1 MVLARLEEAGLHLNR
16 EKCVFLAPSVIYLG
30 HRIDAEGLHPIRE
43 KVQAIQEAPQ
53 PNNVAE
59 LKSYLGLLTYYSKFL
74 RNLSTMLAPLY
85 QLLKHGERWCWTSM
99 QTQAFVKSKE
109 LILSSQ
115 VLVHFDPTLKIRL
128 ACDVSD
134 YGIGAVLSHVMPD
147 GAEKPV
153 GFFSRSLTATER
165 KYSQIE
171 KEALACVVGVTRFHS
186 YLWGHHFT
194 LQTDHKPLDPHT
206 V

>member
-1 MVLARLEEAGLHLNR
+1 
-16 EKCVFLAPSVIYLG
+16 
-30 HRIDAEGLHPIRE
+30 
-43 KVQAIQEAPQ
+43 
-53 PNNVAE
+53 
-59 LKSYLGLLTYYSKFL
+59 
-74 RNLSTMLAPLY
+74 
-85 QLLKHGERWCWTSM
+85 M

-128 ACDVSD
+128 ACDTSD

-171 KEALACVVGVTRFHS
+171 EALACVVGVTRFHS
-186 YLWGHHFT
+186 YL
-194 LQTDHKPLDPHT
+194 
-206 V
+206 